1 MSGKDKSLGCT
12 ININLLTLTNEVV
25 GYSMETVNFEDIL
38 SADRIQLK
46 AQAASRKK
54 ALELLGTSLSESTE
68 NVSPQDIVDSLCARE
83 RLGSTGIGQG
93 VAIPH
98 ARSNAVD
105 HTTGAIITLSDSVDF
120 DAIDG
125 QPVDFLFGL
134 LVPESADDDHL
145 QVLASIA
152 RVLNDQRLIGS
163 LKQCGDT
170 NAFCSRLLMALD
182 GAPSSKEGAA

>member
-1 MSGKDKSLGCT
+1 
-12 ININLLTLTNEVV
+12 
-25 GYSMETVNFEDIL
+25 METVNFEDIL
-38 SADRIQLK
+38 SADRIELK
-46 AQAASRKK
+46 ACAGSRKK
-54 ALELLGTSLSESTE
+54 ALELLGIRLSQTAE

-98 ARSNAVD
+98 ARSAAVD
-105 HTTGAIITLSDSVDF
+105 HTTGAIITLTDSIDF

-134 LVPESADDDHL
+134 LVPESADDEHL

-152 RVLNDQRLIGS
+152 KVLNDKGLIGA
-163 LKQCGDT
+163 LRQCGDT
-170 NAFCSRLLMALD
+170 QSFCSRILSALD
-182 GAPSSKEGAA
+182 QEPSSKGAA